1 MYPKRLSIDGGK
13 EILMAVRRG
22 LASRWRLHAGL
33 VEITSKNTCFAS
45 SINAVQIGFR
55 VRSSSYHFVGKN
67 YHFAL
72 FKKHVELL
80 QFE

>member
-33 VEITSKNTCFAS
+33 VEITSKNTVLHHQLMPFKLAS
-45 SINAVQIGFR
+45 ELGLHRIILLE
-55 VRSSSYHFVGKN
+55 KN
-67 YHFAL
+67 YHFVL
-72 FKKHVELL
+72 FKKTCRTTSV
-80 QFE
+80 